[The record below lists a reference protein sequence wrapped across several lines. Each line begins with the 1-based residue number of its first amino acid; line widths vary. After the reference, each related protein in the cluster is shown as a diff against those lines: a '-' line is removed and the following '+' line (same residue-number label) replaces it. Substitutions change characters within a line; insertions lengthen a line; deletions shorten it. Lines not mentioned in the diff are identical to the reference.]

1 MTTDN
6 IFPDMSLSFVLAT
19 DEVFEIA
26 DVLNG
31 RQAARGIVDPFGSL
45 VLMVYGHEDEIEAL
59 AASACQSLCEEM
71 ETLEGGSVDLSVQEL
86 SVGILAALKA
96 QLLHNAQTT

>member
-19 DEVFEIA
+19 DEAFEIA

-59 AASACQSLCEEM
+59 AASACQSLGEEA
-71 ETLEGGSVDLSVQEL
+71 ETLGGSSVSLSVEEL
-86 SVGILAALKA
+86 SAGTLAALKA
-96 QLLHNAQTT
+96 HLLRKTQTT